1 MKSVAIS
8 ISFRLKCSLM
18 TFELFSK
25 SSEAFNRNRPKK
37 SNLKCNSSAY
47 AMLCDYKKCE
57 NQWCLS
63 ADVTDVMHLETT
75 SLNMFCCEFQTL
87 IFGCTIPLRVMHPHL
102 NSSILALFLNKVFP
116 LIHTKFCLCLI
127 EICFMALTCLYLKP
141 AK

>member
-63 ADVTDVMHLETT
+63 ADVTDVMHLETA

-87 IFGCTIPLRVMHPHL
+87 IFWLYYTFKSDA
-102 NSSILALFLNKVFP
+102 SSFEFEHISTLSQ
-116 LIHTKFCLCLI
+116 
-127 EICFMALTCLYLKP
+127 
-141 AK
+141 